1 MAELSVIEI
10 SLGDENYTCRGN
22 KRCLNSGDRVDQ
34 FLLLMAMV
42 ISVSLANCQIVLAQ
56 EKTVVVTGTAYQ
68 FGEKGK
74 YDIPSA
80 DKSSSTNDGTESGGQ
95 FSILGDMKQY

>member
-1 MAELSVIEI
+1 MLKF
-10 SLGDENYTCRGN
+10 RG
-22 KRCLNSGDRVDQ
+22 SGRSI
-34 FLLLMAMV
+34 LIITLIMAMV

>member
-1 MAELSVIEI
+1 MFRF
-10 SLGDENYTCRGN
+10 RG
-22 KRCLNSGDRVDQ
+22 SGKSI
-34 FLLLMAMV
+34 LIITLIMAMV

-56 EKTVVVTGTAYQ
+56 EKTEVVTGTVYQ

-74 YDIPSA
+74 YDISSA